1 MHATEA
7 RNKEFKGQPLRDLI
21 GLSTSQAFLQ
31 GTVRTLL
38 GYKSL
43 SLGYNDFLFP
53 MKLSLFVLVTFFLYD

>member
-7 RNKEFKGQPLRDLI
+7 RNKEFKGQPWRDLI

-38 GYKSL
+38 G
-43 SLGYNDFLFP
+43 
-53 MKLSLFVLVTFFLYD
+53 